1 MPELYEL
8 YSWNSVGLRFREVVK
23 KIKERGKK
31 RIKKTYKMGRKNM
44 AGKNSRTNKSGAKI
58 QKYYNFLKF

>member
-1 MPELYEL
+1 MPELY
-8 YSWNSVGLRFREVVK
+8 STKSVGLRFREVVK

-31 RIKKTYKMGRKNM
+31 NELKKSTKWTE
-44 AGKNSRTNKSGAKI
+44 KNSHTCKSGVKI